1 MESLGAVELA
11 DMFNTIVKLCELDE
25 QRHAFETE
33 CSGQLQGAGRP
44 GSGPSGRPET
54 GGAICYTRRN
64 DSAIM
69 VKGCV

>member
-1 MESLGAVELA
+1 MAALGAVELA

-25 QRHAFETE
+25 QRQAFETGY
-33 CSGQLQGAGRP
+33 SGQLEGVDRP
-44 GSGPSGRPET
+44 GSGFLVRPET

-69 VKGCV
+69 TEGCV